1 MHTEGETLM
10 MVRFLIGTGFVFA
23 FIACLVLADWLTRNL
38 SQWLGSVL
46 P

>member
-1 MHTEGETLM
+1 MT
-10 MVRFLIGTGFVFA
+10 RFLIGTGIVLA
-23 FIACLVLADWLTRNL
+23 LIMCLVLADWLTRNL